1 LSFPFLILFAPKIKL
16 KSIIMYNVYLDVK
29 GKQLIITQQNLNFN
43 LIMSSSDKEFAKMYC
58 LGFIYGNKAQG
69 FEVINKAE
77 EFI

>member
-1 LSFPFLILFAPKIKL
+1 
-16 KSIIMYNVYLDVK
+16 MYKVYLDINS
-29 GKQLIITQQNLNFN
+29 KQLIISQQELNFT
-43 LIMSSSDKEFAKMYC
+43 LMMSSTDREFAKMYC